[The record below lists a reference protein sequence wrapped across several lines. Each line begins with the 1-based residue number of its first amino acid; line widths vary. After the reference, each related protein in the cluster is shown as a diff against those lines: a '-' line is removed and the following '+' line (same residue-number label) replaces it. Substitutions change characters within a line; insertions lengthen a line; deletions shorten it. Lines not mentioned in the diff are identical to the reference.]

1 MPDTSP
7 APYQSARGLARFTVL
22 LLGLGI
28 LVSLVATLARYGQL
42 LLIGDIQAGAPFP
55 EAYWTTSFARARA
68 ITYTETLLFFATGVA
83 FLAWSHRAYRNLDSL
98 GAQGLLYSPGWAAGA
113 WFVPVLNLFRPYQI
127 IRELHAASDPEQ
139 APPSSFTWLSGIWWA
154 LWLVHTLFTVVV
166 QQILGQAEDL
176 HTYVRTSRWE
186 IAVELL
192 TALGAVAA
200 ITVVLTITARQEAR
214 RKRQGAEPAQP
225 ADPADPADPSDPAP
239 GDDVAATETL

>member
-1 MPDTSP
+1 MPDTS
-7 APYQSARGLARFTVL
+7 ATPYQPARGLARLTVL

-68 ITYTETLLFFATGVA
+68 LTYTETLLYFATGAA
-83 FLAWSHRAYRNLDSL
+83 FLAWSHRAYRNLDAL
-98 GAQGLLYSPGWAAGA
+98 GAQGLQYSAGWAAGA

-127 IRELHAASDPEQ
+127 MRELHAASDPEQ
-139 APPSSFTWLSGIWWA
+139 APPASFTWLSGVWWA
-154 LWLVHTLFTVVV
+154 LWLVHTLFAVVV

-176 HTYVRTSRWE
+176 HTYVRTSQWE

-200 ITVVLTITARQEAR
+200 IAVVLTITARQEAR
-214 RKRQGAEPAQP
+214 RQRQGAEPVEPAAPSQP
-225 ADPADPADPSDPAP
+225 AAP
-239 GDDVAATETL
+239 DDVAATETL